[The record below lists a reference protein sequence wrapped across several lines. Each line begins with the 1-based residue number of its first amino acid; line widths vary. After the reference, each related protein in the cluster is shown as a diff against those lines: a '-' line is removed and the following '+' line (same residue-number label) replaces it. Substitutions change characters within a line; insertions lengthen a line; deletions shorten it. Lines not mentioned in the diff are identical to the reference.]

1 MAELVDRIATSAS
14 VDRAVAEKAVGIIL
28 DFLAKEGPAD
38 KVSALLARLPGSEQL
53 LQAERA
59 SNGGGLFN
67 GMGGIMGVG
76 TRLMGA
82 GLDMNQIQTAT
93 RELMTYSREQGAGDI
108 LGEIAAAIPGLSQF
122 V

>member
-59 SNGGGLFN
+59 SNGGGLFS

>member
-14 VDRAVAEKAVGIIL
+14 VDRAVAEKALGIIL

-38 KVSALLARLPGSEQL
+38 KVGVLLARLPGSEQL

-59 SNGGGLFN
+59 SNGGGLL
-67 GMGGIMGVG
+67 GAMGGIMGVG

-82 GLDMNQIQTAT
+82 GLDMNQIQTVT
-93 RELMTYSREQGAGDI
+93 RELMTYSREQGAGDL